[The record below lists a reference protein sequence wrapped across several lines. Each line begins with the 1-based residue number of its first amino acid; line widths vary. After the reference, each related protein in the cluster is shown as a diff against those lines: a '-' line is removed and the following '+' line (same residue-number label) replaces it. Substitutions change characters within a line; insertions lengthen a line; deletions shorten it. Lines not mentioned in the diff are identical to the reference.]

1 MPRPRRWTDLVP
13 GVLAL
18 LLLIAGVGAVLM
30 FARVGTLRGAKFR
43 LYATVPEARG
53 LSSGSEVWVAGER
66 VGVVDGIDYLPPSA
80 DTTERLLLTLHVLE
94 RMRPVI
100 RRGAEIGVRPGG
112 NLIGAPV
119 VTIAIGLP
127 GQPPVTPDDTLRAPP
142 ETDVDSARADFQAA
156 TGEAPLILANLRL
169 LSAQLRAAQGT
180 LGALGIDGPA
190 HIARAEGAAMRL
202 VGSARSA
209 TGTVGRLMTGG
220 AAERYALQALARAD
234 SVRRLVTAA
243 PAQQSLGRFRRDSS
257 LLRQVESVRAN
268 LDTVAAALALPAGT
282 AGRLQG
288 DSALAM
294 EVVRTRSELS
304 ALIEDIKRHPLRY
317 LAF

>member
-1 MPRPRRWTDLVP
+1 MPRSRRWTDLLP

-18 LLLIAGVGAVLM
+18 LLLVAGAAAVLM
-30 FARVGTLRGAKFR
+30 FARVGTLHGAKFR

-100 RRGAEIGVRPGG
+100 RRGAAIGVRPGG

-119 VTIAIGLP
+119 VTIALGTP
-127 GQPPVTPDDTLRAPP
+127 DHPAVSPDDTLRAPP
-142 ETDVDSARADFQAA
+142 ETDLDSARTDFQAA
-156 TGEAPLILANLRL
+156 TNEAPLIIANLRL
-169 LSAQLRAAQGT
+169 LGAQLRAARGT
-180 LGALGIDGPA
+180 LGALGIDGPS
-190 HIARAEGAAMRL
+190 HIARTEGAAIRF
-202 VGSARSA
+202 VGDARSSA
-209 TGTVGRLMTGG
+209 GTVGRLMRDG
-220 AAERYALQALARAD
+220 AAARYASQALARAD
-234 SVRRLVTAA
+234 SVRRLVTAP
-243 PAQQSLGRFRRDSS
+243 PARQSLGRFRRDSS
-257 LLRQVESVRAN
+257 LLRQVESVRED

-288 DSALAM
+288 DSALAQ
-294 EVVRTRSELS
+294 EVARTRSELS
-304 ALIEDIKRHPLRY
+304 ALIEDIRRHPLRY
-317 LAF
+317 LAL